1 MMGGLTF
8 MCNGKMCV
16 GVLKDELLCRI
27 DPDLH
32 DTETS
37 KPGCRTM
44 DFTKRPMSG
53 FILVEESAMITKKEF
68 DYWIDLALSF
78 NEQAKASRKKR

>member
-16 GVLKDELLCRI
+16 GVLKDELMCRI
-27 DPDLH
+27 DPAFH
-32 DTETS
+32 EEATS
-37 KPGCRTM
+37 KPGCRTL

-53 FILVEESAMITKKEF
+53 FILVEQSAIATQQAF
-68 DYWIDLALSF
+68 DYWIDLALAF
-78 NEQAKASRKKR
+78 NEQAKASRKKK